1 MKFFGEVIT
10 MAIRFAS
17 EIIKG
22 IKERGP
28 IVASTTS
35 TDGEEYEKWLYE
47 EDDVEPALMIK
58 ENYYPF
64 KMEVILK
71 GYFGVENAQSDIKF
85 FEKNAIAILFS
96 YLRAIVSS
104 NKCGVNKQIPFVLN
118 CRYHFSRYKQY
129 EFMLINIQNNNAEN
143 LAFN

>member
-17 EIIKG
+17 EIIKE

-28 IVASTTS
+28 IVASATS
-35 TDGEEYEKWLYE
+35 TNGEEYEKWLYE

-71 GYFGVENAQSDIKF
+71 GYFGVENAR
-85 FEKNAIAILFS
+85 L
-96 YLRAIVSS
+96 
-104 NKCGVNKQIPFVLN
+104 
-118 CRYHFSRYKQY
+118 
-129 EFMLINIQNNNAEN
+129 
-143 LAFN
+143 

>member
-1 MKFFGEVIT
+1 MQSNSTDCNKFGIEYRYLLDNNFYKPELNEIFGEVTT
-10 MAIRFAS
+10 MVIRFAS
-17 EIIKG
+17 DIIKG

-71 GYFGVENAQSDIKF
+71 DTLV
-85 FEKNAIAILFS
+85 
-96 YLRAIVSS
+96 
-104 NKCGVNKQIPFVLN
+104 
-118 CRYHFSRYKQY
+118 
-129 EFMLINIQNNNAEN
+129 
-143 LAFN
+143 

>member
-1 MKFFGEVIT
+1 MKFFGEVTT
-10 MAIRFAS
+10 MVIRFAS

-58 ENYYPF
+58 E
-64 KMEVILK
+64 KVISP
-71 GYFGVENAQSDIKF
+71 NAQEI
-85 FEKNAIAILFS
+85 E
-96 YLRAIVSS
+96 YR
-104 NKCGVNKQIPFVLN
+104 
-118 CRYHFSRYKQY
+118 
-129 EFMLINIQNNNAEN
+129 EFYGDA
-143 LAFN
+143 A

>member
-10 MAIRFAS
+10 MVIRFAS

-47 EDDVEPALMIK
+47 EDDVEPALM
-58 ENYYPF
+58 
-64 KMEVILK
+64 
-71 GYFGVENAQSDIKF
+71 
-85 FEKNAIAILFS
+85 
-96 YLRAIVSS
+96 
-104 NKCGVNKQIPFVLN
+104 
-118 CRYHFSRYKQY
+118 
-129 EFMLINIQNNNAEN
+129 
-143 LAFN
+143 

>member
-1 MKFFGEVIT
+1 MEYSIKPKSLGERRIIHYPQKRIIGLYVIT
-10 MAIRFAS
+10 MVIRFAS

-58 ENYYPF
+58 E
-64 KMEVILK
+64 KVISS
-71 GYFGVENAQSDIKF
+71 NAQEI
-85 FEKNAIAILFS
+85 E
-96 YLRAIVSS
+96 YR
-104 NKCGVNKQIPFVLN
+104 
-118 CRYHFSRYKQY
+118 
-129 EFMLINIQNNNAEN
+129 EFYGNS
-143 LAFN
+143 

>member
-10 MAIRFAS
+10 MVIRFAS

-35 TDGEEYEKWLYE
+35 TDYE

-58 ENYYPF
+58 E
-64 KMEVILK
+64 KVISS
-71 GYFGVENAQSDIKF
+71 NAQEI
-85 FEKNAIAILFS
+85 E
-96 YLRAIVSS
+96 YR
-104 NKCGVNKQIPFVLN
+104 
-118 CRYHFSRYKQY
+118 
-129 EFMLINIQNNNAEN
+129 EFYGNS
-143 LAFN
+143 